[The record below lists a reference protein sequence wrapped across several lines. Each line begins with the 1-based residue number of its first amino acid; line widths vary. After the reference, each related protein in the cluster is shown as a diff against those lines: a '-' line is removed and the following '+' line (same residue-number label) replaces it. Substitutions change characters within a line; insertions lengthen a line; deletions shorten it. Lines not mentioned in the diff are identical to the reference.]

1 MRCDFETR
9 AKVDLRKRG
18 SAVYFECPY
27 FRTLGLS
34 YRIDN
39 GELKD
44 WEWGQPCPDDIRKH
58 IETNGNCRAFNA
70 TFERGC
76 FNWLA
81 DNCGWPRF
89 AIDRY
94 HCTAAEASALG
105 LPRSLEGVGTVLRL
119 KTQKDKEGAAL
130 IKLFCMPRKPKPGE
144 DPTGTYFNEPE
155 DFPADYARFVSYRRD
170 DVLTEEAAAER
181 LIPLSA
187 YEHNVYVMDQK
198 INDRG
203 IRVDR
208 RSIVSAV
215 RLAEKTKL
223 KLDLHMKKLTGGQ
236 VGKCSEVGK
245 LLAWIKS
252 RGVEIDAL
260 AKADI
265 LDVLD
270 AKDIPPDVREA
281 LGLRQQAA
289 KASVSKLTAMLLR
302 ACRDGRV
309 KHSFIYHR
317 ASTGRWQNV
326 GVNFANLPRPRK
338 VYEEAGLDP
347 AQLFEAFRLEDP
359 DLLEAMYGPELG
371 RPLDL
376 ISDAIRGFLIAAPGH
391 EIIQADYSS
400 IEGCVIAWL
409 AGEEWKVQAMHELFA
424 DPSLPDL
431 YRRTA
436 AQIMNMTT
444 DVITKKHPLRQSVGK
459 VSELACLGPDTQV
472 LTDHG
477 VKVITDIS
485 ISDKLWDGVEWVKHQ
500 GVIGKGV
507 KPVVSVDGIAVTA
520 NHMFLTPSG
529 WLEAKQLV
537 SDVSI
542 LSQALVIGSESL
554 SSLALNTAR
563 PEVCAPSPLSV
574 LAAQNRT
581 ESEYRICDKVDRP
594 VAITALN
601 KSVGSLEKV
610 ISAMTI
616 SFPMKAIVAGYST
629 ASQRVS
635 IAARTLKTKAIR
647 ITEAAA
653 SLCSGDRIAAPIWNT
668 SSPSQAG
675 TILRSNLIG
684 SKSMVTTLREIFAS
698 SRINSIKGTNVNPE
712 KCKTRSAPC
721 AENSTNC
728 VPVFDIVNAGPRNRF
743 TILSNSGAFIVHNCG
758 YQGSVSAFY
767 SMSRLYGVELDQL
780 YPNVWQTASDEMREK
795 AQQRYANA
803 YKRGASRARE
813 MSREAWM
820 ACWLI
825 VQGWRKTNAAIA
837 KLWTDQEKAA
847 RAAVES
853 PGSVIDA
860 GMLRYIVEHGYLFC
874 QLPSKRCLAYA
885 SPKLS
890 DQVWAKVL
898 CDDGTWS
905 APEVM
910 LREQAE
916 MLTAKGKARIEGDTS
931 PSVTVLGVDKS
942 GRKMRRDQLYGGLLA
957 QNATQAIARDIL
969 VNGMLKAEEAGYPII
984 GHVYDEMFAEVPSGT
999 GDVKAFEKLICEA
1012 PEWAAGLPLQADGWQ
1027 AKRYR
1032 K

>member
-1 MRCDFETR
+1 MTYSLEARCDFETR

-18 SAVYFECPY
+18 SSVYFECPF
-27 FRTLGLS
+27 FRPIGLS
-34 YRIDN
+34 YRIGD
-39 GELKD
+39 GDLKD
-44 WEWGQPCPDDIRKH
+44 WEWGQPCPDDLREH
-58 IETNGNCRAFNA
+58 IERGGTIRAFNA
-70 TFERGC
+70 VFERGC

-81 DNCGWPRF
+81 DNCGWPRP

-94 HCTAAEASALG
+94 YCTAAEASALG
-105 LPRSLEGVGTVLRL
+105 LPRSLEGVGTVLHL

-130 IKLFCMPRKPKPGE
+130 IKLFSIPRKPKPGE
-144 DPTGTYFNEPE
+144 DPSGTYFNEPE
-155 DFPADYARFVSYRRD
+155 DFPKECARFIEYRRD
-170 DVLTEEAAAER
+170 DVLTEEAAADR

-208 RSIVSAV
+208 RSIISAV
-215 RLAEKTKL
+215 RLAEKTKM
-223 KLDLHMKKLTGGQ
+223 KLDRQMKSLTGGR
-236 VGKCSEVGK
+236 VSKCSEVAK
-245 LLAWIKS
+245 LLDWIKS
-252 RGVEIDAL
+252 RGVEIEAL

-265 LDVLD
+265 LDILD
-270 AKDIPPDVREA
+270 ATDLPPDVRTA
-281 LGLRQQAA
+281 LSLRQQAA
-289 KASVSKLTAMLLR
+289 KASVSKLTAMLNR

-359 DLLEAMYGPELG
+359 DLLEALYGPELG

-391 EIIQADYSS
+391 DIIQADYSS

-424 DPSLPDL
+424 DPTLPDL

-459 VSELACLGPDTQV
+459 VSELAL
-472 LTDHG
+472 
-477 VKVITDIS
+477 
-485 ISDKLWDGVEWVKHQ
+485 
-500 GVIGKGV
+500 
-507 KPVVSVDGIAVTA
+507 
-520 NHMFLTPSG
+520 
-529 WLEAKQLV
+529 
-537 SDVSI
+537 
-542 LSQALVIGSESL
+542 
-554 SSLALNTAR
+554 
-563 PEVCAPSPLSV
+563 
-574 LAAQNRT
+574 
-581 ESEYRICDKVDRP
+581 
-594 VAITALN
+594 
-601 KSVGSLEKV
+601 
-610 ISAMTI
+610 
-616 SFPMKAIVAGYST
+616 
-629 ASQRVS
+629 
-635 IAARTLKTKAIR
+635 
-647 ITEAAA
+647 
-653 SLCSGDRIAAPIWNT
+653 
-668 SSPSQAG
+668 
-675 TILRSNLIG
+675 
-684 SKSMVTTLREIFAS
+684 
-698 SRINSIKGTNVNPE
+698 
-712 KCKTRSAPC
+712 
-721 AENSTNC
+721 
-728 VPVFDIVNAGPRNRF
+728 
-743 TILSNSGAFIVHNCG
+743 G

-780 YPNVWQTASDEMREK
+780 FPPVWENASEEMKEK

-803 YKRGASRARE
+803 YKRGGSRARE

-825 VQGWRKTNAAIA
+825 VQGWRATNAAIT
-837 KLWTDQEKAA
+837 KLWGDQERAA
-847 RAAVES
+847 RFAVDT
-853 PGSVIDA
+853 PGVVIDA
-860 GMLRYIVEHGYLFC
+860 GKLRYVVDHGYLFC

-890 DQVWAKVL
+890 DQVWAELL

-916 MLTAKGKARIEGDTS
+916 MLAVKGKARIKGETS
-931 PSVTVLGVDKS
+931 PTVTVLGVDKS

-984 GHVYDEMFAEVPSGT
+984 GHVYDEMFAEIPAGT
-999 GDVKAFEKLICEA
+999 GDVKAFEKIICEYPA
-1012 PEWAAGLPLQADGWQ
+1012 WAEGLPLQADGWS